1 MKFILYLANC
11 SADVDLPNDLL
22 SNLIARHIYI
32 YRLIKY
38 AALTV
43 YTYVAH
49 TKQYIS

>member
-1 MKFILYLANC
+1 MKFILYLANY
-11 SADVDLPNDLL
+11 SADVNLPNDLL
-22 SNLIARHIYI
+22 CNLITKYI